1 MIASAMETI
10 EDVMEGAMEE
20 MVEVDG
26 GEDVAEVRHLRS
38 ASVVAVGVEAIGAA
52 VEAAPLLV
60 GHLAESQGRE
70 NLENFQ
76 TLRQTR
82 GLTHTPQGWV
92 SRHTVG
98 GWSLW
103 SRVIFDHQSGSVGGE
118 AAKEEVREG
127 SVDPPKA
134 IEPTDR

>member
-1 MIASAMETI
+1 MTVSGTAAI

-38 ASVVAVGVEAIGAA
+38 ASVVVVGAGAIVAA
-52 VEAAPLLV
+52 VEAVPLLV
-60 GHLAESQGRE
+60 GHLAESQGLE
-70 NLENFQ
+70 NLGNFQ

-82 GLTHTPQGWV
+82 GPTHTPQGWV

-98 GWSLW
+98 EWSLW
-103 SRVIFDHQSGSVGGE
+103 SRAIFDHLSGSVGGE